1 MLPALFHHSCSMNV
15 SYHALAGRFLP
26 LARGTWAGLGPELSP
41 VASSSPARRALFGTI
56 MQGVTNLIS
65 SLSPSRRLGSGA
77 PAADV
82 GTETVAT
89 SILPDSEAT
98 VTGSAQA

>member
-1 MLPALFHHSCSMNV
+1 MNV

-41 VASSSPARRALFGTI
+41 VASSSPARRALFAAAGTI